1 MKPTRG
7 LVLIHGAG
15 LNNSI
20 WNNVVKEINI
30 PLIMI
35 DFPNKITPPNKVST
49 LLFNDYIKA
58 TVKQI
63 KNWKHEQ
70 FIVVAHSIG
79 AIVGLTVADQFKN
92 QLKGFVAIGSVIPKS
107 GDSFTSTLPFPQKL
121 IMPIL
126 LNFFGTKPPSKTLEA
141 ELCNDLT
148 PEQTHKIV
156 NEFTPESKNLY
167 TTKVNF
173 KIPQIPRLYIK
184 MELDNSIPANLQD
197 KMASNLKADKIV
209 SINSGHLPM
218 ISQPKQLTRI
228 LIEFMQEI
236 GGPTST

>member
-20 WNNVVKEINI
+20 WNDVVKEINI

-35 DFPNKITPPNKVST
+35 DFPNKNTPPNKVNT
-49 LLFNDYIKA
+49 LLFDDYIKA
-58 TVKQI
+58 TVNQI
-63 KNWKHEQ
+63 KTWNHNQ
-70 FIVVAHSIG
+70 FIIVAHSIG
-79 AIVGLTVADQFKN
+79 ACIGLAVANHFKDE
-92 QLKGFVAIGSVIPKS
+92 LKGFVAIGSIIPKN
-107 GDSFTSTLPFPQKL
+107 GNSFTSTLPFPLKL
-121 IMPIL
+121 IMPLIIQL
-126 LNFFGTKPPSKTLEA
+126 FGTTPPQKTIES

-156 NEFTPESKNLY
+156 NEFTPESKALY

-173 KIPQIPRLYIK
+173 EIPQIPRLYIK

-197 KMASNLKADKIV
+197 KMASNLNTDKIV

-218 ISQPKQLTRI
+218 ISQSKQLTRI
-228 LIEFMQEI
+228 LIEFMQE
-236 GGPTST
+236 T

>member
-1 MKPTRG
+1 MDQNIG
-7 LVLIHGAG
+7 MVLIHGAG

-20 WNNVVKEINI
+20 WNDVVKDYNI
-30 PLIMI
+30 PCLMI
-35 DFPNKITPPNKVST
+35 EFPNKNTPPNKVNN
-49 LLFNDYIKA
+49 LQFDDYVSA

-79 AIVGLTVADQFKN
+79 AIIGLAIADQFKN
-92 QLKGFVAIGSVIPKS
+92 QIKGFVAIGSVIPKS

-121 IMPIL
+121 IVPIL

-184 MELDNSIPANLQD
+184 IEQDNSIPANLQD

-218 ISQPKQLTRI
+218 LSQPQQLAKI
-228 LIEFMQEI
+228 LNEFVKETE
-236 GGPTST
+236 TSTST

>member
-1 MKPTRG
+1 MDHNNG
-7 LVLIHGAG
+7 IILIHGAG

-20 WNNVVKEINI
+20 WNDVVKEINI

-156 NEFTPESKNLY
+156 NEFTPESKALY
-167 TTKVNF
+167 TTRIHF
-173 KIPQIPRLYIK
+173 KIPNVHRLYIK
-184 MELDNSIPANLQD
+184 MEHDNSIPANLQD

-228 LIEFMQEI
+228 LIEFMQE
-236 GGPTST
+236 T